1 MSTINT
7 IINHVEKSCKTR
19 GKQLTSKRKLVLRAL
34 VHANKALSAY
44 ELVDYCN
51 EHFSQSI
58 QAMSV
63 YRILDFLEDEHF
75 AHKLKVSNKYIVCS
89 HILCDRVHGVPQFF
103 ICSKCNKISEQ
114 IIDPTM
120 ISGLRSHAEQEGFT
134 IISPQLEINCIC
146 DECAK

>member
-1 MSTINT
+1 MSAMNT

-19 GKQLTSKRKLVLRAL
+19 GKQLTSQRKLVLRAL

-63 YRILDFLEDEHF
+63 YRILDFLEGEHF
-75 AHKLKVSNKYIVCS
+75 AHKLKVSNKYIACAQ
-89 HILCDRVHGVPQFF
+89 ILCDHEHGVPQFF

-120 ISGLRSHAEQEGFT
+120 ISGLQSHAKQEGFT
-134 IISPQLEINCIC
+134 IISPQLEISCIC
-146 DECAK
+146 DKCAQ

>member
-19 GKQLTSKRKLVLRAL
+19 GKQLTSKRKLVLKAL
-34 VHANKALSAY
+34 VHADKALSAY

-63 YRILDFLEDEHF
+63 YRILDFLEGEHF

-89 HILCDRVHGVPQFF
+89 HILCDHAHGVPQFF
-103 ICSKCNKISEQ
+103 ICSKCSKISEQ

-120 ISGLRSHAEQEGFT
+120 ISGLQSDAKQEGFT

-146 DECAK
+146 DKCAN